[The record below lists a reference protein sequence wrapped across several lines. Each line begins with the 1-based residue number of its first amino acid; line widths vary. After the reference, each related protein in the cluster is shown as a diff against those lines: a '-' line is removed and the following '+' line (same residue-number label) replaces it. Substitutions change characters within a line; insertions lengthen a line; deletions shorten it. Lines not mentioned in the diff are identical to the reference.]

1 MIKLYPSNRRGRL
14 NLPDNIQK
22 VYLCMHYS
30 QGRDRWFG
38 RIQSAPTVDV
48 TMRITNL
55 PKRKLPPTVGAGFA
69 CPYA

>member
-1 MIKLYPSNRRGRL
+1 MYAL
-14 NLPDNIQK
+14 LP
-22 VYLCMHYS
+22 

-38 RIQSAPTVDV
+38 RIQFAPTVNG

-55 PKRKLPPTVGAGFA
+55 PKRKLSPTVGAGFA